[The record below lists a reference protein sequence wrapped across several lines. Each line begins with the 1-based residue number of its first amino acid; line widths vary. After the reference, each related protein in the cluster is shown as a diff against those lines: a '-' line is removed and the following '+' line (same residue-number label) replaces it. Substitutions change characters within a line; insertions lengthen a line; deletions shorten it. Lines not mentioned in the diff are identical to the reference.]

1 MTLRGRYFFLLPLK
15 HYDGNHFR
23 KFEKNTA
30 MLVLNNEL
38 EELLQMTEPQIKL
51 ELVIAAYKDNKI
63 GWGKGAET
71 LGITQMQ
78 LWKELADRGLD
89 VIKNDESYRREFKN
103 L

>member
-1 MTLRGRYFFLLPLK
+1 MKTILC
-15 HYDGNHFR
+15 
-23 KFEKNTA
+23 KFDKIDC

-38 EELLQMTEPQIKL
+38 EDLLQMTEPQIKL

-63 GWGKGAET
+63 GWGKGAQI
-71 LGITQMQ
+71 LGITQIQ

-89 VIKNDESYRREFKN
+89 VIKNDESYWREFKN